1 MLRDGA
7 ARLRPEGAEPPGRN
21 RGEPAGKRA
30 AARLDPGLRPCSLT
44 AGRAGRGGGRRGRS
58 PGATGGCSR
67 SAAAQRRILWGHRGI
82 LRIPPRDGDSAAGL
96 GWGPLFP
103 GAPLRAPRSL
113 AVLTFKEI
121 WNRSF
126 CRPRE
131 QLVDIITEFPNE
143 VEYIFRPSCVSL
155 QRCGGCCG
163 DEGLRCVPVQTGT
176 VTVQV
181 STAPWG
187 RGWRWAP
194 GKLCTRGLPSSR
206 CCRRPARVPGRRG
219 TYARSVSS
227 SGRSGETSGGTDLS
241 LPFPAPSS
249 VRGP

>member
-1 MLRDGA
+1 M
-7 ARLRPEGAEPPGRN
+7 ARQRRS
-21 RGEPAGKRA
+21 
-30 AARLDPGLRPCSLT
+30 GLAC
-44 AGRAGRGGGRRGRS
+44 GGRRGGGGGTESGSRQRC
-58 PGATGGCSR
+58 GCSEP
-67 SAAAQRRILWGHRGI
+67 SCGCCWSGG
-82 LRIPPRDGDSAAGL
+82 
-96 GWGPLFP
+96 
-103 GAPLRAPRSL
+103 
-113 AVLTFKEI
+113 EI

-163 DEGLRCVPVQTGT
+163 DEGLRCVPVQTSM

-187 RGWRWAP
+187 RGCRWAP

-206 CCRRPARVPGRRG
+206 CCRVPAQVPSQRG
-219 TYARSVSS
+219 TYACSVRS

-241 LPFPAPSS
+241 LPFLALSS

>member
-1 MLRDGA
+1 PHPALRWGQRCR
-7 ARLRPEGAEPPGRN
+7 ARLG
-21 RGEPAGKRA
+21 
-30 AARLDPGLRPCSLT
+30 T
-44 AGRAGRGGGRRGRS
+44 
-58 PGATGGCSR
+58 
-67 SAAAQRRILWGHRGI
+67 
-82 LRIPPRDGDSAAGL
+82 
-96 GWGPLFP
+96 LFP

-181 STAPWG
+181 STAPWDRDGGGLLESFALAASHPHGAVGDPDKCPARGVPTPVLCARPGG
-187 RGWRWAP
+187 RVRPLVAQSSLSPSLRSPQCAVHNKSCCHQLSASLWGWGFPAACDLASGDGWEVPAAWQLPCARRRTQLA
-194 GKLCTRGLPSSR
+194 GSRRGMGRVSTRGHGCFMVSGA
-206 CCRRPARVPGRRG
+206 ARVLALRCR
-219 TYARSVSS
+219 
-227 SGRSGETSGGTDLS
+227 
-241 LPFPAPSS
+241 
-249 VRGP
+249 

>member
-1 MLRDGA
+1 AVPLLPVGRQRGHLGGGA
-7 ARLRPEGAEPPGRN
+7 
-21 RGEPAGKRA
+21 
-30 AARLDPGLRPCSLT
+30 
-44 AGRAGRGGGRRGRS
+44 GRRGQS
-58 PGATGGCSR
+58 PAATGGCAR
-67 SAAAQRRILWGHRGI
+67 S
-82 LRIPPRDGDSAAGL
+82 
-96 GWGPLFP
+96 
-103 GAPLRAPRSL
+103 
-113 AVLTFKEI
+113 I

-194 GKLCTRGLPSSR
+194 GRLCARGLPSRCRGPAQVPSR
-206 CCRRPARVPGRRG
+206 GVPTPVLCAPPGGRVRPLVAQTSFSASLPSPQSAVHKELLPPTFCVPVGLGFPCGLRFCQGDGREVPAVWQLPCARRRAQRCWQQTWDGMDTRGPGCFMVSRAARVLALHCR
-219 TYARSVSS
+219 
-227 SGRSGETSGGTDLS
+227 
-241 LPFPAPSS
+241 
-249 VRGP
+249 